1 MESMMKKL
9 VCLVCAL
16 CLCLTLAVPTW
27 ADEGNPLG
35 SATSIGTSGTVQ
47 GAITDDNKADFYR
60 CTVSSGSSIEMKIKF
75 TSYFDGLAV
84 LEVLDSDGNE
94 LDTMYI
100 SENTDTHQSTESFTV
115 FLNPGT
121 YYLKV
126 RGGLWDTGNYKMTYS
141 TTALNNTDTTYDDE
155 IASAHVLPLNTTIN
169 GILSKAAGDE
179 IDIYK
184 LNVPKAGVFKYNLK
198 FYFKNIQVKLLD
210 EDGNEINH
218 EYFSWNDNLKMGSE
232 SFEIPLESGTYYLAY
247 LREDDSGKYNVIQTY
262 TDINSTEKEPNDTME
277 QAQSLKLGEKAVG
290 MIAIGGDTDFYK
302 ISVPTKRN
310 VTVSLPSKI
319 DDTYLYVYDEE
330 GNEIKRCYGS
340 WNDNTKKSTLQKIYK
355 LAAGTY
361 YIQVKGEY
369 RDSSYGTYTLT
380 AATTKA
386 PTQIK
391 ITTIKKTKKNWSGN
405 RSIYVKLGKSS
416 YAEGYQVYL
425 ARNSKFKGASKYIA
439 ESRSFTIGP
448 LTKGTYYVKVRGYS
462 QNSDGERIYGKFST
476 VKKIKL

>member
-1 MESMMKKL
+1 MERMIKKL
-9 VCLVCAL
+9 VCFVCAW
-16 CLCLTLAVPTW
+16 CLCFASAVPAW
-27 ADEGNPLG
+27 AADG
-35 SATSIGTSGTVQ
+35 SSLAGATSIGTSGTVQ
-47 GAITDDNKADFYR
+47 GAITDENSADFYR
-60 CTVSSGSSIEMKIKF
+60 CTVASGSSIEMKIKF
-75 TSYFDGLAV
+75 TSYLGDLAI
-84 LEVLDSDGNE
+84 LDILDSNGNE
-94 LDTMYI
+94 LDSMNI
-100 SENTDTHQSTESFTV
+100 STERDTHQGTESFTIY
-115 FLNPGT
+115 LNPGT

-126 RGGLWDTGNYKMTYS
+126 SGWLWDTGSYKMTYS

-155 IASAHVLPLNTTIN
+155 IASAHVIPLSTTVN

-198 FYFKNIQVKLLD
+198 FYFKNIQLKLLD

-232 SFEIPLESGTYYLAY
+232 SFEIPLEAGTYYLAY
-247 LREDDSGKYNVIQTY
+247 LREDGSGKYNVIQTY

-277 QAQSLKLGEKAVG
+277 QAQPLKLGEKAIG

-302 ISVPTKRN
+302 INVPTKRN
-310 VTVSLPSKI
+310 VTFSVPSKI

-425 ARNSKFKGASKYIA
+425 ARNSKFKGASKYVA
-439 ESRSFTIGP
+439 GSRTFTIGP
-448 LTKGTYYVKVRGYS
+448 LSKGTYHVKVRGYS
-462 QNSDGERIYGKFST
+462 ENSDGERIYGKFST